1 MNEEAEQLKQRTK
14 DFAIRVVRL
23 FRALP
28 HSDEARI
35 FGRQVLRSATSVGA
49 NYRAVCRAR
58 SHADFVN
65 KLGVVVEEMDETVFW
80 LEMIRDTKLLPAP
93 KMDGLLDEAG
103 QLLAIFVTSQLT
115 AKRRSHS
122 AGA

>member
-1 MNEEAEQLKQRTK
+1 MNQQTEQLKQRTK
-14 DFAIRVVRL
+14 EFAIRVVRL

-28 HSDEARI
+28 NNDEARI

-58 SHADFVN
+58 SQPDFLN

-80 LEMIRDTKLLPAP
+80 LEMIRDTNILSEA
-93 KMDGLLDEAG
+93 KMAGLLDEAG

-115 AKRRSHS
+115 AKGMPHS
-122 AGA
+122 SGA

>member
-1 MNEEAEQLKQRTK
+1 
-14 DFAIRVVRL
+14 VVRL

-35 FGRQVLRSATSVGA
+35 FGRQVLRSATSAGA

-58 SHADFVN
+58 SYADFVN

-80 LEMIRDTKLLPAP
+80 LEMIRDTKLLPGP
-93 KMDGLLDEAG
+93 KMAGLLDEAG

-115 AKRRSHS
+115 AKGRSHS